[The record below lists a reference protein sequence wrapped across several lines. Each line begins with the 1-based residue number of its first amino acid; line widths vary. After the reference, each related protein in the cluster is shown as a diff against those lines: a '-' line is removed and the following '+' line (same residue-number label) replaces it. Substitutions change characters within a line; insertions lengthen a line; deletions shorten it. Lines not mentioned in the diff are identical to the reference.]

1 LITVTFYYRQ
11 NDPKCVAVEQLL
23 YQIQTEIPHQLVLV
37 DIDIETGLTDRLS
50 KAVPVVKAGP
60 YTIQGDFTL
69 EGLRV
74 TLGAAQDRMTRLQ
87 ELDDPKFKAR
97 YERARTFTGM
107 DRLTDWLSHHYL
119 ALFNFFLF
127 LYAGLPFLA
136 PVLMKT
142 GLTLPARV
150 IYTVYS
156 PLCHQM
162 AFRSWF
168 LFGEQPYYPR
178 DLAGMSGVLSYEAVI
193 LVGQN
198 IPETSP
204 DFIIGARNF
213 FGDETVGYKVA
224 LCQRDVALYGGML
237 LFGLIFALS
246 GRRIG
251 QIPWY
256 FWLIFGLIPIGI
268 DGLSQFPG
276 LIAGLPDWLPVREST
291 PLWRT
296 LTGALFGGL
305 TAWYLYPLIE
315 ETMKDTRALLVS
327 KKQVI
332 VQTRS
337 S

>member
-1 LITVTFYYRQ
+1 MITVTFYYRQ
-11 NDPKCVAVEQLL
+11 NDPKCAAVDQLL
-23 YQIQTEIPHQLVLV
+23 SQVQTEIPHQLVRV
-37 DIDIETGLTDRLS
+37 DIDAETSLTQRLTQG
-50 KAVPVVKAGP
+50 VPIVKAGP
-60 YTIQGDFTL
+60 YTIQGEFTL
-69 EGLRV
+69 ERLRM
-74 TLGAAQDRMTRLQ
+74 TLGAAQDRMKHLQ
-87 ELDDPKFKAR
+87 ELEDPKYKTR
-97 YERARTFTGM
+97 YERARTFSGM

-178 DLAGMSGVLSYEAVI
+178 TLARVDGVLSYEAVI
-193 LVGQN
+193 LNGQTVS
-198 IPETSP
+198 ETSS
-204 DFIIGARNF
+204 DFITGARNF
-213 FGDETVGYKVA
+213 LGDETVGYKVA
-224 LCQRDVALYGGML
+224 LCERDVALYGGML
-237 LFGLIFALS
+237 VFGLIFALT

-256 FWLIFGLIPIGI
+256 LWLLFGLVPIGI
-268 DGLSQFPG
+268 DGFSQFPS

-291 PLWRT
+291 PLWRS

-305 TAWYLYPLIE
+305 TAWYLYPLID
-315 ETMKDTRALLVS
+315 ETMKDTQALLAS